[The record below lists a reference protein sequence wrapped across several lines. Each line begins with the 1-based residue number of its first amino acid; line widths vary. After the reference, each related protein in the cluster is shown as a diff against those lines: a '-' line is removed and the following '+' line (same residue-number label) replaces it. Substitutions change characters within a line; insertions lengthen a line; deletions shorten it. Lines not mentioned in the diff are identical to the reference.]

1 MYKNLIQSYINNISK
16 NDISKFVETKE
27 INATNKD
34 IDTMYKYITNYK
46 NDLLNNPNKY
56 IEMIKNDVS
65 LCIPR
70 YRTSFMV
77 LISMA
82 FSSV

>member
-65 LCIPR
+65 FNCYKEILKYYEKYKKSI
-70 YRTSFMV
+70 
-77 LISMA
+77 
-82 FSSV
+82 